1 MGDTAPDMSLRLKF
15 LAVVATASLGLI
27 VAATA
32 YAALV
37 SLRDAQWWVT
47 HTYRVIETL
56 RAQEAS
62 LLEAESAARGMLLAP
77 APEEQQ
83 RYERA
88 RAEALSGI
96 DELQS
101 LTADNARQEERL
113 VRFRAATEARTGY
126 LDRALQTRSVARPAE
141 GRALASA
148 VRALAADIEGEER
161 ALLAA
166 RTESATTRSV
176 LTKIIL
182 VAGSGIAFLL
192 SLLFM
197 RDLKRDI
204 DAREETRRLIEQQ
217 ARQLGEQTVI
227 LEASKNAAEA
237 ANRTKSMFLA
247 NMSHELRTP
256 LNAVLGYSE
265 MLQEEAEDR
274 GLDGFIPDLK
284 SIHAAGKHLL
294 ELVNDVLDLS
304 KIEAGKMDLF
314 LEDFPLATMLDDVE
328 RTIRPLIGEKE
339 NELVVTRGELGTM
352 RGDLTKVRQT
362 LFNVLSNAAKFTD
375 HGTIRLEAETKD
387 EAGRRWVVFRVT
399 DSGIGMNA
407 EQRGRLFE
415 PFVQA
420 DASTTR
426 KFGGTGLGLAISR
439 RFCHMMGG
447 DIQAASEPG
456 QGSTFTITLPLEVAP
471 SRVESTAALPQSS
484 DDHDD
489 VAARPLVLVVDDDHD
504 TRDLMERYLTKE
516 GFRVITAKEGDEGL
530 RLARELRPM
539 AMTLDVMMPTTDGWS
554 VLTQMKADPELREIP
569 VIMLTMVSD
578 RGLAYRLGASEFM
591 TKPIDRARLAEVV
604 SRYRSDVN
612 GESTALVVEDDAET
626 RRMTR
631 AMLERDGWKVDE
643 AENGARALERIAEK
657 RPDVILLDLMMP
669 TMDGFELAAT
679 LHASDA
685 WKLIPI
691 VVLTAKDLT
700 EDDRQRL
707 TGSVEKI
714 VQKGAYERRK
724 LLDDVRDIVARH
736 AGRAASRSART
747 ADSEHEHHHG

>member
-1 MGDTAPDMSLRLKF
+1 MSLRLKF
-15 LAVVATASLGLI
+15 LAVTATASLGLI

-32 YAALV
+32 FTALV

-47 HTYRVIETL
+47 HTYQVIDAL

-77 APEEQQ
+77 APEEQE
-83 RYERA
+83 RYQRA
-88 RAEALSGI
+88 RAEALSDIGAM
-96 DELQS
+96 QA
-101 LTADNARQEERL
+101 LTRDNPRQEERL
-113 VRFRAATEARTGY
+113 LRFRQATEARVAY
-126 LDRALQTRSVARPAE
+126 LDHALESRSVARPAE
-141 GRALASA
+141 GRALGAE
-148 VRALAADIEGEER
+148 VRRLAAEVEAEER
-161 ALLAA
+161 DLLAA
-166 RTESATTRSV
+166 RIQTTQARSLFTKVV
-176 LTKIIL
+176 L
-182 VAGSGIAFLL
+182 VVGSGLAFLL

-197 RDLKRDI
+197 RDLKRDV
-204 DAREETRRLIEQQ
+204 DAREATRKLVQEQ
-217 ARQLGEQTVI
+217 ARQLGEQTVV
-227 LEASKNAAEA
+227 LEASKNAAES

-294 ELVNDVLDLS
+294 GLINDVLDLS
-304 KIEAGKMDLF
+304 KIEAGKMDIF

-328 RTIRPLIGEKE
+328 RTIRPLIGEKA

-352 RGDLTKVRQT
+352 HGDLTKVRQT
-362 LFNVLSNAAKFTD
+362 LFNVLSNAAKFTER
-375 HGTIRLEAETKD
+375 GTIHLEAETKHEND
-387 EAGRRWVVFRVT
+387 RRWVVFRVT

-456 QGSTFTITLPLEVAP
+456 QGSTFTITLPLEVVPPKSDSA
-471 SRVESTAALPQSS
+471 AALPPLSEGPEDGAVQ
-484 DDHDD
+484 
-489 VAARPLVLVVDDDHD
+489 PLVLVVDDDHD
-504 TRDLMERYLTKE
+504 TRDLMDRYLTKE
-516 GFRVITAKEGDEGL
+516 GFRVVTARDGEEGM
-530 RLARELRPM
+530 RLARELRPV

-554 VLTQMKADPELREIP
+554 VLTRMKDDPELHEIP

-591 TKPIDRARLAEVV
+591 TKPIDRARLAAVMARFRDP
-604 SRYRSDVN
+604 S

-631 AMLERDGWKVDE
+631 AMLERDGFIVDE
-643 AENGARALERIAEK
+643 ADNGAVALARISQK

-685 WKLIPI
+685 WKMIPI

-700 EDDRQRL
+700 DEDRRRL
-707 TGSVEKI
+707 NGSVEKI
-714 VQKGAYERRK
+714 IEKGAYERRK

-736 AGRAASRSART
+736 AGRAASRTPEREPEPHDA
-747 ADSEHEHHHG
+747 